1 MATEQ
6 RVYETVKRVFTETER
21 RQLGETLARTVQELV
36 DNKAARVAAV
46 ADYTAKHK
54 ALENEAIRLTDCV
67 NRGFEE
73 IEAEVM
79 VMFDRPRPG
88 LKQTLRV
95 DTNEILRT
103 EPMTPRELQGSFGFP
118 DPESDGK
125 SKGAGPDD

>member
-1 MATEQ
+1 MATTEN
-6 RVYETVKRVFTETER
+6 RSYETVKNIFTEDER
-21 RQLGETLARTVQELV
+21 RRLGENLARTVQELV

-79 VMFDRPRPG
+79 TMYDRPRHG
-88 LKQTLRV
+88 QKQILRV
-95 DTNEILRT
+95 DTNEVLRT
-103 EPMTPRELQGSFGFP
+103 EPMTPRELQGSFGFQ

-125 SKGAGPDD
+125 TKGAGPD